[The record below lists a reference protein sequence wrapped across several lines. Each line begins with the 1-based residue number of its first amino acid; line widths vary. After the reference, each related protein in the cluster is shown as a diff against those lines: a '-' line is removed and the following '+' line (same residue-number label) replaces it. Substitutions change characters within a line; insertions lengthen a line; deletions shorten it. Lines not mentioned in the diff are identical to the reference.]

1 MYDKGEDTMEF
12 ERDTIVSYE
21 TAAEVTLSQEETLE
35 SIVPDACP
43 DILRI
48 VDVCGQAT
56 LSGKQ
61 AREGA
66 AQVTGM
72 VRASI
77 LYQPEG
83 GGGLRRIEVGLPFT
97 CQAEAPGLTERGTVL
112 ACPRLRWAEARALNP
127 RKVLLRVDL
136 AVDLT
141 ACQPVEKAVCGGVA
155 DAEENDLCQRQFQG
169 EHYLLCAVQ
178 EKPFTFSDQI
188 RLQAGSG
195 EAPILLA
202 ARAQPVCTES
212 KLIGSKLI
220 FKGMVEVDLLLQE
233 AGGGLSTSHES
244 MPFSQAIEVAGTD
257 GEGDCQVEV
266 EVTSFQCTPDTG
278 DGREMDVTLELLA
291 QAQVRCRRPVTL
303 LQDLYSTSHLME
315 VERENQQLCRL
326 GEQSV
331 RPQAV
336 RELLETGE
344 LVRSVVDARL
354 ALGQVAQSRE
364 GRDLVLNV
372 DAWITVLYLDENELV
387 QCIRRSIPVTCRLE
401 CSEGARC
408 SCSCACTGEVFAAPA
423 AGGVEV
429 RFTVEFHCLT
439 TETAAV
445 PAVTSA
451 QLGEAR
457 NGGEG
462 QRPSVVLRMPAPGEE
477 LWDIAKAHG
486 TTMTQILQAN
496 ELEEETLPVGRM
508 LLIPSTR

>member
-1 MYDKGEDTMEF
+1 MEF
-12 ERDTIVSYE
+12 ERDTIINYDTV
-21 TAAEVTLSQEETLE
+21 AEVTLCQEETLE

-48 VDVCGQAT
+48 VDVCGQAI

-61 AREGA
+61 AREGM

-83 GGGLRRIEVGLPFT
+83 GGGLRRMEVGLPFT

-112 ACPRLRWAEARALNP
+112 ASPRLRSAEARALNP

-136 AVDLT
+136 AVDIT
-141 ACQPVEKAVCGGVA
+141 ACQPVERPICSGVTGT
-155 DAEENDLCQRQFQG
+155 EEEGLCQRQFQG
-169 EHYLLCAVQ
+169 EHYQLSAVQ
-178 EKPFTFSDQI
+178 EKPFTFSDQV
-188 RLQAGSG
+188 RLQGAGDS
-195 EAPILLA
+195 PVLLSL
-202 ARAQPVCTES
+202 RVQPECTES

-220 FKGMVEVDLLLQE
+220 FKGMVELYILLQE
-233 AGGGLSTSHES
+233 AGGTLSASHES
-244 MPFSQAIEVAGTD
+244 LPFSQIIEVADAGE
-257 GEGDCQVEV
+257 EGDCQVEV
-266 EVTSFQCTPDTG
+266 EVAAIQCDQLPNDS
-278 DGREMDVTLELLA
+278 RELNVTLELLA
-291 QAQVRCRRPVTL
+291 QAKVYCRRPVTI
-303 LQDLYSTSHLME
+303 LQDLYSTGNLME
-315 VERENQQLCRL
+315 VERENQLLCSL
-326 GEQSV
+326 DEQSV

-344 LVRSVVDARL
+344 MVRSVADARL
-354 ALGQVAQSRE
+354 TLGQVRQSRE
-364 GRDLVLNV
+364 GKELVLT
-372 DAWITVLYLDENELV
+372 AEACITVLYLDENELV
-387 QCIRRSIPVTCRLE
+387 QCIRRSIPVTCRLD
-401 CSEGARC
+401 CPEGAKC
-408 SCSCACTGEVFAAPA
+408 SCFCACPGEVFAAPA

-439 TETAAV
+439 TETTAI

-457 NGGEG
+457 SAGEG
-462 QRPSVVLRMPAPGEE
+462 QRPSVVLRMPSPGEE

-486 TTMTQILQAN
+486 TTMEQILQAN
-496 ELEEETLPVGRM
+496 ELEEDALPIGRM

>member
-1 MYDKGEDTMEF
+1 MEF
-12 ERDTIVSYE
+12 ERDTIINYDTV
-21 TAAEVTLSQEETLE
+21 AEVTLCQEETLE

-56 LSGKQ
+56 ISGKQ
-61 AREGA
+61 AREGV

-83 GGGLRRIEVGLPFT
+83 GGGLRRMEVGLPFT

-112 ACPRLRWAEARALNP
+112 ASPRLRSAEARALNP

-136 AVDLT
+136 AVDIT
-141 ACQPVEKAVCGGVA
+141 ACQPMERPICVGVTG
-155 DAEENDLCQRQFQG
+155 AEEEGLCQRQFQG
-169 EHYLLCAVQ
+169 EHYQLCAVQ
-178 EKPFTFSDQI
+178 EKPFTFSDQV
-188 RLQAGSG
+188 RLQGTG
-195 EAPILLA
+195 ESPVLLA
-202 ARAQPVCTES
+202 VRAQPVCTES

-220 FKGMVEVDLLLQE
+220 FKGMVELYFLLQE
-233 AGGGLSTSHES
+233 AGGTLSAAHES
-244 MPFSQAIEVAGTD
+244 MPFSQIIEVAGA
-257 GEGDCQVEV
+257 GEEGDCQVEV
-266 EVTSFQCTPDTG
+266 EVASLQCDQLPG
-278 DGREMDVTLELLA
+278 DGRELEVTLELLA
-291 QAQVRCRRPVTL
+291 QAQVYCRRPLTL
-303 LQDLYSTSHLME
+303 LQDLYSTSNLME
-315 VERENQQLCRL
+315 VERENQPLCRL
-326 GEQSV
+326 TEQSV

-344 LVRSVVDARL
+344 MVRSIVDARL
-354 ALGQVAQSRE
+354 VLGQVRQSRE
-364 GRDLVLNV
+364 GKELVLTV
-372 DAWITVLYLDENELV
+372 EACVTVLYLDENELV
-387 QCIRRSIPVTCRLE
+387 QCVRRSLPVVCRLE
-401 CSEGARC
+401 CPEGARC
-408 SCSCACTGEVFAAPA
+408 SCCCACPGEVFAAPA

-445 PAVTSA
+445 PAVTNA
-451 QLGEAR
+451 QLGELR
-457 NGGEG
+457 NAGEG

-486 TTMTQILQAN
+486 TTMEQILQAN
-496 ELEEETLPVGRM
+496 ELEEDILPMGRM